1 MGSHRTDIFLEAD
14 NTAERLRIIASRA
27 ENETRL
33 VGSQPLA
40 RQTILYVDSDAHVRD
55 VVVNALPQYEL
66 VFAGSG
72 YEALRHINS
81 RVFDL
86 YALDYWLP
94 DWSGISLCRHIRKTD
109 PHVPICFCS
118 SASRPEDQ
126 QRATRA
132 GGDAYIL
139 KPLDSE
145 LLNDQVSI
153 LTKAR
158 SRCNDGA
165 ARRAAFLALAQELER
180 RFAALPPTTICDQL
194 EKSLKRVARSKARAA
209 FLLAGGTLAGFERI
223 WSTLWPSSKTI
234 KHYAIE

>member
-1 MGSHRTDIFLEAD
+1 MLLEAD
-14 NTAERLRIIASRA
+14 NAAERLRIIASRA
-27 ENETRL
+27 ENDMRL

-40 RQTILYVDSDAHVRD
+40 RQTILYVDSDDCVRD
-55 VVVNALPQYEL
+55 VVGNALPQYEL

-81 RVFDL
+81 RAFDL

-118 SASRPEDQ
+118 SANRPEDQ

-132 GGDAYIL
+132 GADAYIL
-139 KPLDSE
+139 KPLDRE

-158 SRCNDGA
+158 SRCNEGA
-165 ARRAAFLALAQELER
+165 ARHAAFLALAQELER

-194 EKSLKRVARSKARAA
+194 EKSLKRVARSKARSA

-223 WSTLWPSSKTI
+223 WNPLWANALMISATP
-234 KHYAIE
+234 